1 VAHHRST
8 WQHHCNRPTPP
19 PGHSRCRRL
28 PEKGRGW
35 PPLAPSTARP
45 VFMGQVESQP
55 TAPAAES
62 SPPAEE
68 PSSPSPAP
76 ASSSLEALAAGMC
89 YELDFLI
96 LWVGGDSLIRTL
108 WVAAVIGLRGLKTL
122 VLDGALLEVCHTFR
136 PVVLGFCD
144 NLCYP
149 VMYISC
155 PNVGSLVQFHWCSRL
170 QYCSCRPILY
180 PDILGFS
187 IYYNTL
193 YSFMLISC

>member
-1 VAHHRST
+1 VVAERSLERLRLEPAHRPRLIPLAT
-8 WQHHCNRPTPP
+8 GRPTGFVFRVTESAGPWP
-19 PGHSRCRRL
+19 ITGRLDNTTATDRPRRPGHSRCRRL

-108 WVAAVIGLRGLKTL
+108 
-122 VLDGALLEVCHTFR
+122 
-136 PVVLGFCD
+136 
-144 NLCYP
+144 
-149 VMYISC
+149 
-155 PNVGSLVQFHWCSRL
+155 
-170 QYCSCRPILY
+170 
-180 PDILGFS
+180 
-187 IYYNTL
+187 
-193 YSFMLISC
+193 